1 MTMDESIASGNGI
14 ASSSTARSRRHREK
28 LRQDCT
34 RLDVTVGADVAEKL
48 KAIAR
53 QRNVPLWLVIEE
65 AIEMLD
71 AAGSVGKAVPG
82 IA

>member
-1 MTMDESIASGNGI
+1 M
-14 ASSSTARSRRHREK
+14 RR
-28 LRQDCT
+28 DCA

-48 KAIAR
+48 KAIAK
-53 QRNVPLWLVIEE
+53 QKGLPLWQVVEE

-71 AAGSVGKAVPG
+71 ATGSSGKAVPG